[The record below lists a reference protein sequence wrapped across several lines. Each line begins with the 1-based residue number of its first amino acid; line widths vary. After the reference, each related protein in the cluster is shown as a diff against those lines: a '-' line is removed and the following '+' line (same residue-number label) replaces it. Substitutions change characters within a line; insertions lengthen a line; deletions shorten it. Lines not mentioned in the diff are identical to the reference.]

1 MYNPVPA
8 VVTFS
13 TSPYFPNGQMSPSP
27 THHLDQGLQQQQKE
41 GRPKQQLQHE
51 SITFGNSC
59 PVVSV
64 LQKDTSSDEEIV
76 EEEINNIRYRDQ
88 GPPQPTRHEQGP
100 PRHDQGPPRHDQGPP
115 RHAVDRDQ
123 GLRQTQPPFSKE
135 TRNQPQSQMTAQNI
149 PQQTMQ
155 HHNPTTMV
163 QHHTPPQPT
172 IVQQH
177 NPPAMVQHH
186 TPPTMVQH
194 HTPPTTVPSMHQYP
208 QGSPSQPLPYQTPP
222 NHHQTPPA
230 HSSSPPATKPTY
242 TPQAPR
248 TENAV
253 KRAPPA
259 QQQIYTPQPPRT
271 ENPVKRS
278 QPESYT
284 PQPPRSERIEN
295 AMKRVAQPLPESCT
309 PQLPQ
314 PPKQENPIKRS
325 PETKPPAPPA
335 KPEPS
340 PKPREPVAAP
350 EPEEAS
356 GPKSWAS
363 LFSSNSAP
371 GGPRD
376 PSLLPVDKPTARIP
390 PFSAQSSDVGGGIG
404 EAGVTSGPTSQ
415 EKELGNFLRSYK
427 LNHMAPS
434 FLPRGLTNR
443 SNWCFVNAILQSLQA
458 CPPFYNMLKA
468 LRLTPTGLRTSKNPL
483 LQSSIPLLS
492 LSASFPLLRL

>member
-1 MYNPVPA
+1 
-8 VVTFS
+8 
-13 TSPYFPNGQMSPSP
+13 
-27 THHLDQGLQQQQKE
+27 
-41 GRPKQQLQHE
+41 
-51 SITFGNSC
+51 
-59 PVVSV
+59 
-64 LQKDTSSDEEIV
+64 
-76 EEEINNIRYRDQ
+76 
-88 GPPQPTRHEQGP
+88 
-100 PRHDQGPPRHDQGPP
+100 
-115 RHAVDRDQ
+115 
-123 GLRQTQPPFSKE
+123 
-135 TRNQPQSQMTAQNI
+135 
-149 PQQTMQ
+149 MQ
-155 HHNPTTMV
+155 HHNPTTIL

-177 NPPAMVQHH
+177 NPPAMQPHH
-186 TPPTMVQH
+186 TPPTI
-194 HTPPTTVPSMHQYP
+194 VPSMHQYP
-208 QGSPSQPLPYQTPP
+208 QGSPSQPLPYQTPQI
-222 NHHQTPPA
+222 HHQTPPA

-278 QPESYT
+278 SPQPPKPETYIPQAPKTENAVKRSQPESY
-284 PQPPRSERIEN
+284 
-295 AMKRVAQPLPESCT
+295 T

-314 PPKQENPIKRS
+314 PPKQENPVKRS

-443 SNWCFVNAILQSLQA
+443 SN
-458 CPPFYNMLKA
+458 
-468 LRLTPTGLRTSKNPL
+468 
-483 LQSSIPLLS
+483 
-492 LSASFPLLRL
+492 